1 MLLTAWLT
9 ACWWCGGAPDWPENG
24 AVDAQWVEQAIEWR
38 LSTGV
43 DECGE
48 TAKAVDALTMAWI
61 ADSESIVVRIQTA
74 DWPFLKYYE
83 ELKTPLIQALA
94 LGQMQS
100 EIADRQAVI
109 RTMRKVVRRSNAL
122 RYRRVKEYLKP

>member
-1 MLLTAWLT
+1 M
-9 ACWWCGGAPDWPENG
+9 
-24 AVDAQWVEQAIEWR
+24 
-38 LSTGV
+38 GV

-100 EIADRQAVI
+100 ETADRQAVI